1 MDIIV
6 SFLVLIILSPI
17 LLTLII
23 VLKFSAEGYVFYFQ
37 DRIRMYSNNFKIIN
51 VANR

>member
-6 SFLVLIILSPI
+6 SFLALIIQSPI

-23 VLKFSAEGYVFYFQ
+23 VLKFSTEGYVFYFQ
-37 DRIRMYSNNFKIIN
+37 DRIGMYNYNFKIN
-51 VANR
+51 N